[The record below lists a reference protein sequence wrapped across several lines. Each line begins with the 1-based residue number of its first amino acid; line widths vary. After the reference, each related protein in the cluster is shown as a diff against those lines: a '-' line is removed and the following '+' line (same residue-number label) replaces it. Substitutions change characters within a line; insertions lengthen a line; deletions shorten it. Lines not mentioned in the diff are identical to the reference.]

1 MTAVRQAP
9 YPLFSDPRPGPY
21 LVAALAIAATFVLR
35 LSLDESFTAP
45 SSFLLFIPAVLVSA
59 ALGGLVCGLF
69 ATACASLAVGWVTQ
83 DGQHDL
89 VGALSGVIFL
99 LVGAGM
105 AIGGGWF
112 HAARRRAAAT
122 NAHLQSILDT
132 VPDAMVV
139 IDRNGTMT
147 SFSAA
152 AERLFGWTA
161 QEAIG
166 QNVNMLM
173 PGPHRQAH
181 DGYLDRYAQTG
192 EHRIIGI
199 GRVVVGERRDGST
212 FPMELAVGE
221 TKGPRPSYTGF
232 IRDLTDRQ
240 KTETRLQELQNDLV
254 HVSRLTAVGEMA
266 SALAHELNQPLS
278 AIANLLTGSRRL
290 MDRGHP
296 ADQGKVRDAIERA
309 AAQAL
314 RAGDVIHRMRDF
326 VRRGASERA
335 VESVSKLV
343 EEASALALI
352 GEKERQVDV
361 RLLLDP
367 AADIVFA
374 DRVQVQQ
381 VLLNLIRNGID
392 AMQDAPRRELV
403 ISSDLTDD
411 GWTRVSVTDFG
422 GGITDEVREKL
433 FQPFMTTK
441 PQGMGVG
448 LSISR
453 SIIEAHGGRIW
464 AEPNP
469 HRGTIFRFTLPP
481 ADPEDET
488 SMRDTPL
495 RETAIGETHD

>member
-1 MTAVRQAP
+1 MKVVRQAS

-21 LVAALAIAATFVLR
+21 LGAAGAVAATFVVR
-35 LSLDESFTAP
+35 LSLGETFTAA

-59 ALGGLVCGLF
+59 ALGGLICGLF
-69 ATACASLAVGWVTQ
+69 ATVFASLAVGMVTRDDPQ
-83 DGQHDL
+83 NL
-89 VGALSGVIFL
+89 VGALSGVLFL
-99 LVGAGM
+99 LVGIGM

-132 VPDAMVV
+132 VPDAVVV
-139 IDRNGTMT
+139 IDRSGVMS
-147 SFSAA
+147 SFSPA

-161 QEAIG
+161 EEAIG
-166 QNVNMLM
+166 QNVSLLM
-173 PGPHRQAH
+173 PSPHRQGH
-181 DGYLDRYAQTG
+181 DGYLNRYAMTG
-192 EHRIIGI
+192 ERRIIGV
-199 GRVVVGERRDGST
+199 GRVVVGERKDGST

-240 KTETRLQELQNDLV
+240 RTETRLQELQNELV
-254 HVSRLTAVGEMA
+254 HVSRLTAMGEMA
-266 SALAHELNQPLS
+266 STLAHELNQPLS

-290 MDRGHP
+290 IDRGRE
-296 ADQGKVRDAIERA
+296 ADQAKVRDAIDKA

-326 VRRGASERA
+326 VRRGASQREPA
-335 VESVSKLV
+335 SLSKLV

-361 RLLLDP
+361 RLSLDP
-367 AADIVFA
+367 AADSVFA
-374 DRVQVQQ
+374 DRVQIQQ

-392 AMQDAPRRELV
+392 AMEDQPRRELV
-403 ISSDLTDD
+403 ISSDLTEE
-411 GWTRVSVTDFG
+411 GTARVSVADSG
-422 GGITDEVREKL
+422 SGIAEDVLEKL

-464 AEPNP
+464 AEANP
-469 HRGTIFRFTLPP
+469 RGGTIFRFTLPP
-481 ADPEDET
+481 ADQEDET
-488 SMRDTPL
+488 D
-495 RETAIGETHD
+495 D

>member
-1 MTAVRQAP
+1 MKALKLGP

-21 LVAALAIAATFVLR
+21 LVAAMAVAVTFVAR
-35 LSLDESFTAP
+35 LSLGEAFTAA
-45 SSFLLFIPAVLVSA
+45 SSFMLFIPAVLASA
-59 ALGGLVCGLF
+59 AIGGLVCGLF
-69 ATACASLAVGWVTQ
+69 ATLCASLAVGWVTRG
-83 DGQHDL
+83 DAETL

-99 LVGAGM
+99 LVGIGM

-132 VPDAMVV
+132 VPDAVVV
-139 IDRNGTMT
+139 IDRNGIMT
-147 SFSAA
+147 SFSPA

-161 QEAIG
+161 AEAIG
-166 QNVNMLM
+166 QNVSLLM
-173 PGPHRQAH
+173 PNPYRQAH
-181 DGYLDRYAQTG
+181 DAHLDRYARTR
-192 EHRIIGI
+192 EKRIIGV

-212 FPMELAVGE
+212 FAMELAVGE

-240 KTETRLQELQNDLV
+240 KTETRLQELQNELV
-254 HVSRLTAVGEMA
+254 HVSRLTAMGEMA
-266 SALAHELNQPLS
+266 STLAHELNQPLS

-290 MDRGHP
+290 IDRGREV
-296 ADQGKVRDAIERA
+296 DQTKVRDAIDRA

-314 RAGDVIHRMRDF
+314 RAGDIIHRMRDF
-326 VRRGASERA
+326 VRRGASEREA
-335 VESVSKLV
+335 ESVSKLV

-352 GEKERQVDV
+352 GEKERRVDV
-361 RLLLDP
+361 RLSLNP
-367 AADIVFA
+367 AADSVFA
-374 DRVQVQQ
+374 DRVQIQQ

-392 AMQDAPRRELV
+392 AMEGQEIRELV
-403 ISSDLTDD
+403 ISSDLTDE
-411 GWTRVSVTDFG
+411 GWTCVSVTDTG
-422 GGITDEVREKL
+422 SGIANDVRERL

-464 AEPNP
+464 ADANP
-469 HRGTIFRFTLPP
+469 RGGTIFHFTLPP
-481 ADPEDET
+481 FDQEDEIH
-488 SMRDTPL
+488 P
-495 RETAIGETHD
+495 

>member
-1 MTAVRQAP
+1 MKVVRQAS

-21 LVAALAIAATFVLR
+21 LVAAGAVAATYVVR
-35 LSLDESFTAP
+35 LSLGETFTAA

-59 ALGGLVCGLF
+59 ALGGLICGLF
-69 ATACASLAVGWVTQ
+69 ATVFASLAVGMVTRDDPQ
-83 DGQHDL
+83 NL
-89 VGALSGVIFL
+89 VGALSGVLFL
-99 LVGAGM
+99 LVGIGM

-132 VPDAMVV
+132 VPDAVVV
-139 IDRNGTMT
+139 IDRSGVMS
-147 SFSAA
+147 SFSPA

-161 QEAIG
+161 EEAIG
-166 QNVNMLM
+166 QNVSLLM
-173 PGPHRQAH
+173 PSPHRQGH
-181 DGYLDRYAQTG
+181 DGYLNRYAMTG
-192 EHRIIGI
+192 ERRIIGV
-199 GRVVVGERRDGST
+199 GRVVVGERKDGST

-240 KTETRLQELQNDLV
+240 RTETRLQELQNELV
-254 HVSRLTAVGEMA
+254 HVSRLTAMGEMA
-266 SALAHELNQPLS
+266 STLAHELNQPLS

-290 MDRGHP
+290 IDRGRE
-296 ADQGKVRDAIERA
+296 ADQAKVRDAIDKA

-326 VRRGASERA
+326 VRRGASQREPA
-335 VESVSKLV
+335 SLSKLV

-361 RLLLDP
+361 RLSLDP
-367 AADIVFA
+367 AADSVFA
-374 DRVQVQQ
+374 DRVQIQQ

-392 AMQDAPRRELV
+392 AMEDQPRRELV
-403 ISSDLTDD
+403 ISSDLTEE
-411 GWTRVSVTDFG
+411 GTARVSVADSG
-422 GGITDEVREKL
+422 SGIAEDVLEKL

-464 AEPNP
+464 AEANP
-469 HRGTIFRFTLPP
+469 RGGTIFRFTLPP
-481 ADPEDET
+481 ADQEDET
-488 SMRDTPL
+488 D
-495 RETAIGETHD
+495 D

>member
-1 MTAVRQAP
+1 MKVVRQAS

-21 LVAALAIAATFVLR
+21 LVAAGAVAATFVVR
-35 LSLDESFTAP
+35 LSLGETFTAA

-59 ALGGLVCGLF
+59 ALGGLICGLF
-69 ATACASLAVGWVTQ
+69 ATVFASLAVGMVTRDDPQ
-83 DGQHDL
+83 NL
-89 VGALSGVIFL
+89 VGALSGVLFL
-99 LVGAGM
+99 LVGIGM

-132 VPDAMVV
+132 VPDAVVV
-139 IDRNGTMT
+139 IDRSGVMS
-147 SFSAA
+147 SFSPA

-161 QEAIG
+161 EEAIG
-166 QNVNMLM
+166 QNVSLLM
-173 PGPHRQAH
+173 PSPHRQGH
-181 DGYLDRYAQTG
+181 DGYLNRYAMTG
-192 EHRIIGI
+192 ERRIIGV
-199 GRVVVGERRDGST
+199 GRVVVGERKDGST

-240 KTETRLQELQNDLV
+240 RTETRLQELQNELV
-254 HVSRLTAVGEMA
+254 HVSRLTAMGEMA
-266 SALAHELNQPLS
+266 STLAHELNQPLS

-290 MDRGHP
+290 IDRGRE
-296 ADQGKVRDAIERA
+296 ADQAKVRDAIDKA

-326 VRRGASERA
+326 VRRGASQREPA
-335 VESVSKLV
+335 SLSKLV

-361 RLLLDP
+361 RLSLDP
-367 AADIVFA
+367 AADSVFA
-374 DRVQVQQ
+374 DRVQIQQ

-392 AMQDAPRRELV
+392 AMEDQPRRELV
-403 ISSDLTDD
+403 ISSDLTEE
-411 GWTRVSVTDFG
+411 GTARVSVADSG
-422 GGITDEVREKL
+422 SGIADDVLERL

-464 AEPNP
+464 AEANP
-469 HRGTIFRFTLPP
+469 RGGTIFRFTLPP
-481 ADPEDET
+481 ADQEDET
-488 SMRDTPL
+488 D
-495 RETAIGETHD
+495 D

>member
-1 MTAVRQAP
+1 MKVVRQAS

-21 LVAALAIAATFVLR
+21 LVAAGAVAATFVVR
-35 LSLDESFTAP
+35 LSLGETFTAA

-59 ALGGLVCGLF
+59 ALGGLICGLF
-69 ATACASLAVGWVTQ
+69 ATVFASLAVGMVTRDDPQ
-83 DGQHDL
+83 NL
-89 VGALSGVIFL
+89 VGALSGVLFL
-99 LVGAGM
+99 LVGIGM

-132 VPDAMVV
+132 VPDAVVV
-139 IDRNGTMT
+139 IDRSGVMS
-147 SFSAA
+147 SFSPA

-161 QEAIG
+161 EEAIG
-166 QNVNMLM
+166 QNVSLLM
-173 PGPHRQAH
+173 PSPHRQGH
-181 DGYLDRYAQTG
+181 DGYLNRYAMTG
-192 EHRIIGI
+192 ERRIIGV
-199 GRVVVGERRDGST
+199 GRVVVGERKDGST

-240 KTETRLQELQNDLV
+240 RTETRLQELQNELV
-254 HVSRLTAVGEMA
+254 HVSRLTAMGEMA
-266 SALAHELNQPLS
+266 STLAHELNQPLS

-290 MDRGHP
+290 IDRGRE
-296 ADQGKVRDAIERA
+296 ADQAKVRDAIDKA

-326 VRRGASERA
+326 VRRGASQREPA
-335 VESVSKLV
+335 SLSKLV

-361 RLLLDP
+361 RLSLDP
-367 AADIVFA
+367 AADSVFA
-374 DRVQVQQ
+374 DRVQIQQ

-392 AMQDAPRRELV
+392 AMEDQPRRELV
-403 ISSDLTDD
+403 ISSDLTEE
-411 GWTRVSVTDFG
+411 GTARVSVADSG
-422 GGITDEVREKL
+422 GGIADDVLEKL

-464 AEPNP
+464 AEANP
-469 HRGTIFRFTLPP
+469 RGGTIFRFTLPP
-481 ADPEDET
+481 ADQEDET
-488 SMRDTPL
+488 D
-495 RETAIGETHD
+495 D

>member
-1 MTAVRQAP
+1 MKVVREAS

-21 LVAALAIAATFVLR
+21 LVAAGAVAATFVLR
-35 LSLDESFTAP
+35 LTLGEAFTAA
-45 SSFLLFIPAVLVSA
+45 SSFLLFIPAILVGA
-59 ALGGLVCGLF
+59 ALGGLICGLF
-69 ATACASLAVGWVTQ
+69 ATVVASVAVGWVTQ
-83 DGQHDL
+83 HDPQTL

-99 LVGAGM
+99 LVGIGM

-132 VPDAMVV
+132 VPDAVVV
-139 IDRNGTMT
+139 IDRAGVMT
-147 SFSAA
+147 SFSPA

-161 QEAIG
+161 AEAIG
-166 QNVNMLM
+166 QNVKLLM
-173 PGPHRQAH
+173 PSPYRQAH
-181 DGYLDRYAQTG
+181 DAYLDRYARTG
-192 EHRIIGI
+192 EKHIIGV
-199 GRVVVGERRDGST
+199 GRVVVGERKDGST

-240 KTETRLQELQNDLV
+240 RTETRLQELQNELV
-254 HVSRLTAVGEMA
+254 HVSRLTAMGEMA
-266 SALAHELNQPLS
+266 STLAHELNQPLS

-290 MDRGHP
+290 IDRGRE
-296 ADQGKVRDAIERA
+296 ADQAKVRDAIDRA

-326 VRRGASERA
+326 VRRGASQREPA
-335 VESVSKLV
+335 SLSKLV

-361 RLLLDP
+361 RLSLAP
-367 AADIVFA
+367 AADSVFA
-374 DRVQVQQ
+374 DRVQIQQ

-392 AMQDAPRRELV
+392 AMEDQPRRELV
-403 ISSDLTDD
+403 ISSDLTEE
-411 GWTRVSVTDFG
+411 GTARVSVADSG
-422 GGITDEVREKL
+422 GGIAEDVLEKL

-464 AEPNP
+464 AEANP
-469 HRGTIFRFTLPP
+469 RGGTIFRFTLPP
-481 ADPEDET
+481 ADQEDET
-488 SMRDTPL
+488 AHEQEP
-495 RETAIGETHD
+495 

>member
-1 MTAVRQAP
+1 MKVVRQAS

-21 LVAALAIAATFVLR
+21 LVAAGAVAATFVVR
-35 LSLDESFTAP
+35 LSLGETFTAA

-59 ALGGLVCGLF
+59 ALGGLICGLF
-69 ATACASLAVGWVTQ
+69 ATVFASLAVGMVTRDDPQ
-83 DGQHDL
+83 NL
-89 VGALSGVIFL
+89 VGALSGVLFL
-99 LVGAGM
+99 LVGIGM

-132 VPDAMVV
+132 VPDAVVV
-139 IDRNGTMT
+139 IDRNGVMS
-147 SFSAA
+147 SFSPA

-161 QEAIG
+161 EEAIG
-166 QNVNMLM
+166 QNVSLLM
-173 PGPHRQAH
+173 PSPHRQGH
-181 DGYLDRYAQTG
+181 DGYLNRYAMTG
-192 EHRIIGI
+192 ERRIIGV
-199 GRVVVGERRDGST
+199 GRVVVGERKDGST

-240 KTETRLQELQNDLV
+240 RTETRLQELQNELV
-254 HVSRLTAVGEMA
+254 HVSRLTAMGEMA
-266 SALAHELNQPLS
+266 STLAHELNQPLS

-290 MDRGHP
+290 IDRGRE
-296 ADQGKVRDAIERA
+296 ADQAKVRDAIDKA

-326 VRRGASERA
+326 VRRGASQREPA
-335 VESVSKLV
+335 SLSKLV

-361 RLLLDP
+361 RLSLAP
-367 AADIVFA
+367 AADSVFA
-374 DRVQVQQ
+374 DRVQIQQ

-392 AMQDAPRRELV
+392 AMEDQPRRELV
-403 ISSDLTDD
+403 ISSDLTEE
-411 GWTRVSVTDFG
+411 GTARVSVADSG
-422 GGITDEVREKL
+422 SGIADDVLERL

-464 AEPNP
+464 AEANP
-469 HRGTIFRFTLPP
+469 RGGTIFRFTLPP
-481 ADPEDET
+481 ADQEDET
-488 SMRDTPL
+488 D
-495 RETAIGETHD
+495 D

>member
-1 MTAVRQAP
+1 MKVEAS

-21 LVAALAIAATFVLR
+21 LVAAGAVAATFVVR
-35 LSLDESFTAP
+35 LSLGEAFTAA
-45 SSFLLFIPAVLVSA
+45 SSFLLFIPAILVSA
-59 ALGGLVCGLF
+59 ALGGLICGLF
-69 ATACASLAVGWVTQ
+69 ATVFASLAVGMVTRDDPQ
-83 DGQHDL
+83 NL
-89 VGALSGVIFL
+89 VGALSGVLFL
-99 LVGAGM
+99 LVGIGM

-132 VPDAMVV
+132 VPDAVVV
-139 IDRNGTMT
+139 IDRSGVMS
-147 SFSAA
+147 SFSPA

-166 QNVNMLM
+166 QNVSLLM
-173 PGPHRQAH
+173 PSPHRQGH
-181 DGYLDRYAQTG
+181 DGYLNRYAMTG
-192 EHRIIGI
+192 ERRIIGV
-199 GRVVVGERRDGST
+199 GRVVVGERKDGST

-240 KTETRLQELQNDLV
+240 RTETRLQELQNELV
-254 HVSRLTAVGEMA
+254 HVSRLTAMGEMA
-266 SALAHELNQPLS
+266 STLAHELNQPLS

-290 MDRGHP
+290 IDRGRE
-296 ADQGKVRDAIERA
+296 ADQVKVRDAIDKA

-326 VRRGASERA
+326 VRRGASQREPA
-335 VESVSKLV
+335 SLSKLV

-361 RLLLDP
+361 RLSLDP
-367 AADIVFA
+367 AADSVFA
-374 DRVQVQQ
+374 DRVQIQQ

-392 AMQDAPRRELV
+392 AMEDQPRRELV
-403 ISSDLTDD
+403 ISSDLTEE
-411 GWTRVSVTDFG
+411 GTARVSVADSG
-422 GGITDEVREKL
+422 GGIADDVLDKL

-453 SIIEAHGGRIW
+453 SIVEAHGGRIW
-464 AEPNP
+464 AEANP
-469 HRGTIFRFTLPP
+469 HGGTIFRFTLPP
-481 ADPEDET
+481 ADQEDET
-488 SMRDTPL
+488 H
-495 RETAIGETHD
+495 E

>member
-1 MTAVRQAP
+1 MKVVRQAS

-21 LVAALAIAATFVLR
+21 LVAAGAVAATFVVR
-35 LSLDESFTAP
+35 LSLGETFTAA

-59 ALGGLVCGLF
+59 ALGGLICGLF
-69 ATACASLAVGWVTQ
+69 ATVFASLAVGMVTRDDPQ
-83 DGQHDL
+83 NL
-89 VGALSGVIFL
+89 VGALSGVLFL
-99 LVGAGM
+99 LVGIGM

-132 VPDAMVV
+132 VPDAVVV
-139 IDRNGTMT
+139 IDRSGVMS
-147 SFSAA
+147 SFSPA

-161 QEAIG
+161 EEAIG
-166 QNVNMLM
+166 QNVSLLM
-173 PGPHRQAH
+173 PSPHRQGH
-181 DGYLDRYAQTG
+181 DGYLNRYAMTG
-192 EHRIIGI
+192 ERRIIGV
-199 GRVVVGERRDGST
+199 GRVVVGERKDGST

-240 KTETRLQELQNDLV
+240 RTETRLQELQNELV
-254 HVSRLTAVGEMA
+254 HVSRLTAMGEMA
-266 SALAHELNQPLS
+266 STLAHELNQPLS

-290 MDRGHP
+290 IDRGRE
-296 ADQGKVRDAIERA
+296 ADQAKVRDAIDKA

-326 VRRGASERA
+326 VRRGASQREPA
-335 VESVSKLV
+335 SLSKLV

-361 RLLLDP
+361 RLSLDP
-367 AADIVFA
+367 AADSVFA
-374 DRVQVQQ
+374 DRVQIQQ

-392 AMQDAPRRELV
+392 AMEDQPRRELV
-403 ISSDLTDD
+403 ISSDLTEE
-411 GWTRVSVTDFG
+411 GAARVSVADSG
-422 GGITDEVREKL
+422 SGIAEDVLEKL

-464 AEPNP
+464 AEANP
-469 HRGTIFRFTLPP
+469 RGGTIFRFTLPP
-481 ADPEDET
+481 ADQEDET
-488 SMRDTPL
+488 D
-495 RETAIGETHD
+495 D

>member
-1 MTAVRQAP
+1 MKAVLPTP

-21 LVAALAIAATFVLR
+21 LLAAVAIAATFLLR
-35 LSLDESFTAP
+35 LALGEAFTAAP
-45 SSFLLFIPAVLVSA
+45 SFLLFIPAVLVSA
-59 ALGGLVCGLF
+59 AAGGLVCGLF
-69 ATACASLAVGWVTQ
+69 ATIGASLAVGVVTQ
-83 DGQHDL
+83 GISPTL
-89 VGALSGVIFL
+89 VEALSGVLFL
-99 LVGAGM
+99 IVGVGM

-132 VPDAMVV
+132 VPDAVVV
-139 IDRNGTMT
+139 IDRDGLMT

-152 AERLFGWTA
+152 AERLFGWSA
-161 QEAIG
+161 AEAVG
-166 QNVNMLM
+166 QNVRLLM
-173 PGPHRQAH
+173 PSPHRQAH
-181 DGYLDRYAQTG
+181 DDFLFRYAKTG
-192 EHRIIGI
+192 EKRIIGI
-199 GRVVVGERRDGST
+199 GRVVVGERKDGST

-221 TKGPRPSYTGF
+221 TRGGRPSYTGF

-240 KTETRLQELQNDLV
+240 QTETRLQDLQNELV

-290 MDRGHP
+290 MDRGRP
-296 ADQGKVRDAIERA
+296 DDQAKVRDAIDRA

-314 RAGDVIHRMRDF
+314 RAGDVIHKMRDF
-326 VRRGASERA
+326 VRRGANERE
-335 VESVSKLV
+335 VESLSKLV

-352 GEKERQVDV
+352 GEKERHVDV

-367 AADIVFA
+367 QADQVFA
-374 DRVQVQQ
+374 DRVQIQQ

-392 AMQDAPRRELV
+392 AMENMPRRELV
-403 ISSDLTDD
+403 IASDLTDE
-411 GWTRVSVTDFG
+411 GWACVSVTDSG
-422 GGITDEVREKL
+422 GGITDAVREKL

-464 AEPNP
+464 AEANP
-469 HRGTIFRFTLPP
+469 GGGTIFRFTLPP
-481 ADPEDET
+481 ADQEDDIHE
-488 SMRDTPL
+488 
-495 RETAIGETHD
+495 

>member
-1 MTAVRQAP
+1 MKAQAS

-21 LVAALAIAATFVLR
+21 LVAAGAVAATFVVR
-35 LSLDESFTAP
+35 LSLGEAFTAA
-45 SSFLLFIPAVLVSA
+45 SSFLLFIPAILVSA
-59 ALGGLVCGLF
+59 ALGGLICGLF
-69 ATACASLAVGWVTQ
+69 ATVFASLAVGMVTRDDPQ
-83 DGQHDL
+83 NL
-89 VGALSGVIFL
+89 VGALSGVLFL
-99 LVGAGM
+99 LVGIGM

-132 VPDAMVV
+132 VPDAVVV
-139 IDRNGTMT
+139 IDRSGVMS
-147 SFSAA
+147 SFSPA

-161 QEAIG
+161 EEAIG
-166 QNVNMLM
+166 QNVSLLM
-173 PGPHRQAH
+173 PSPHRQGH
-181 DGYLDRYAQTG
+181 DGYLNRYAMTG
-192 EHRIIGI
+192 ERRIIGV
-199 GRVVVGERRDGST
+199 GRVVVGERKDGST

-240 KTETRLQELQNDLV
+240 RTETRLQELQNELV
-254 HVSRLTAVGEMA
+254 HVSRLTAMGEMA
-266 SALAHELNQPLS
+266 STLAHELNQPLS

-290 MDRGHP
+290 IDRGRE
-296 ADQGKVRDAIERA
+296 ADQVKVRDAIDKA

-326 VRRGASERA
+326 VRRGASQREPA
-335 VESVSKLV
+335 SLSKLV

-361 RLLLDP
+361 RLSLDP
-367 AADIVFA
+367 AADSVFA
-374 DRVQVQQ
+374 DRVQIQQ

-392 AMQDAPRRELV
+392 AMEDRPRRELV
-403 ISSDLTDD
+403 ISSDLTEE
-411 GWTRVSVTDFG
+411 GTARVSVADSG
-422 GGITDEVREKL
+422 GGIADDVLDKL

-464 AEPNP
+464 AEANP
-469 HRGTIFRFTLPP
+469 RGGTIFRFTLPP
-481 ADPEDET
+481 ADQEDEH
-488 SMRDTPL
+488 
-495 RETAIGETHD
+495 HD

>member
-1 MTAVRQAP
+1 MKVVRQAS

-21 LVAALAIAATFVLR
+21 LVAAGAVAATFVVR
-35 LSLDESFTAP
+35 LSLGETFTAA

-59 ALGGLVCGLF
+59 ALGGLICGLF
-69 ATACASLAVGWVTQ
+69 ATVFASLAVGMVTRDDPQ
-83 DGQHDL
+83 NL
-89 VGALSGVIFL
+89 VGALSGVLFL
-99 LVGAGM
+99 LVGIGM

-132 VPDAMVV
+132 VPDAVVV
-139 IDRNGTMT
+139 IDRAGVMT

-161 QEAIG
+161 KEAIG
-166 QNVNMLM
+166 QNVSLLM
-173 PGPHRQAH
+173 PSPHRQGH
-181 DGYLDRYAQTG
+181 DGYLNRYAMTG
-192 EHRIIGI
+192 ERRIIGV
-199 GRVVVGERRDGST
+199 GRVVVGERKDGST
-212 FPMELAVGE
+212 FPMELAIGE

-240 KTETRLQELQNDLV
+240 RTETRLQELQNELV
-254 HVSRLTAVGEMA
+254 HVSRLTAMGEMA
-266 SALAHELNQPLS
+266 STLAHELNQPLS

-290 MDRGHP
+290 IDRGRE
-296 ADQGKVRDAIERA
+296 ADQVKVRDAIDKA

-326 VRRGASERA
+326 VRRGASQREPA
-335 VESVSKLV
+335 SLSKLV

-361 RLLLDP
+361 RLSLDP
-367 AADIVFA
+367 AADNVFA
-374 DRVQVQQ
+374 DRVQIQQ

-392 AMQDAPRRELV
+392 AMEDQPRRELV
-403 ISSDLTDD
+403 ISSDLTEE
-411 GWTRVSVTDFG
+411 GVAQVSVADSG
-422 GGITDEVREKL
+422 GGIADDVLEKL

-464 AEPNP
+464 AEANP
-469 HRGTIFRFTLPP
+469 RGGTIFRFTLPP
-481 ADPEDET
+481 ADQEDET
-488 SMRDTPL
+488 D
-495 RETAIGETHD
+495 D